1 MESLSLKAL
10 REMESN
16 QESIRRCSEKWMEVV
31 WYRVLWKSSPTVK
44 RKPVRGSKCHL
55 SGEQSDRNREPE
67 WAGDAKKLCLLL
79 RKVMLWQIGRASCG
93 RHPATESVSLRTTPM
108 CLPGEQFTEGN
119 WAASRAR
126 PTGSWRAVGDI
137 IISTLGSSQAV
148 IDGNEIAPISTTIQ
162 FNKFSI
168 ILSLLL
174 CILCYADSD
183 RTIHSF
189 IEHLLWTRHGC
200 ELPQYSSD
208 RNRQK
213 SLPSWRLH
221 TSEI

>member
-1 MESLSLKAL
+1 MG
-10 REMESN
+10 
-16 QESIRRCSEKWMEVV
+16 VV
-31 WYRVLWKSSPTVK
+31 WYRVLWKSSPIVK

-55 SGEQSDRNREPE
+55 SGEQSDRNRKPE

-79 RKVMLWQIGRASCG
+79 RKVMLWQIGRASRG
-93 RHPATESVSLRTTPM
+93 RHPATESVSLRTTPT

-119 WAASRAR
+119 WTGSRAH
-126 PTGSWRAVGDI
+126 PTGSWRAVVDI

-168 ILSLLL
+168 ILSHLL
-174 CILCYADSD
+174 CILCCADSD
-183 RTIHSF
+183 TTIHSF

-200 ELPQYSSD
+200 ELWLYSSD
-208 RNRQK
+208 WNRWK
-213 SLPSWRLH
+213 TPPFWRLH
-221 TSEI
+221 TSEIQRIKQANCYLASIMYQVLYIHHHI